1 MKKKEVEMAEVGSQA
16 GKKFSFPS
24 SLIHGLCHSSI
35 NAKGP
40 LDLDLFTHSQSRF
53 C

>member
-1 MKKKEVEMAEVGSQA
+1 MKEKEVEVAEFGSQA

-24 SLIHGLCHSSI
+24 SLISGLCHGSI
-35 NAKGP
+35 NTKGP
-40 LDLDLFTHSQSRF
+40 LDLDLFAHSQSRF